1 MLDAYKKALW
11 LEYFTVGYNVTEGV
25 VSVVV
30 GYLTGSVALVGF
42 GLDSAIESFSGT
54 VLIWR
59 LTRHGK
65 VSKEEEARI
74 EALSVKLVGV
84 SFLIL
89 GAYVLYGAITKLWL
103 GERPDPT
110 LFGLSIAVVSIIIMP
125 LLARAK
131 GRCAAEISS
140 DALRADSRQT
150 WLCSILSAAL
160 IVGLGL
166 NYVYGL
172 WWADPVSAV
181 VISGFI
187 FREAHSTLKSK
198 KLCCC

>member
-1 MLDAYKKALW
+1 MLKTYKKALW
-11 LEYFTVGYNVTEGV
+11 LEYFTVGYNVAEGV
-25 VSVVV
+25 VSVVI

-42 GLDSAIESFSGT
+42 GLDSGIESFSGT

-65 VSKEEEARI
+65 VSKEEEARV

-89 GAYVLYGAITKLWL
+89 GAYVLYGAIAKLWF

-110 LFGLSIAVVSIIIMP
+110 LFGLSIAITSIIIMP

-131 GRCAAEISS
+131 GRCAVEISS
-140 DALRADSRQT
+140 EALRADSRQT

-166 NYVYGL
+166 NYLYGL

-187 FREAHSTLKSK
+187 FREAYSTLKSK

>member
-1 MLDAYKKALW
+1 MLETYKKALW
-11 LEYFTVGYNVTEGV
+11 LEYFTVGYNVAEGV
-25 VSVVV
+25 VSVLV

-42 GLDSAIESFSGT
+42 GLDSGIESLSGA

-65 VSKEEEARI
+65 VSKEEEERV

-84 SFLIL
+84 SFLLL
-89 GAYVLYGAITKLWL
+89 GGYVLYGAITKLWL

-110 LFGLSIAVVSIIIMP
+110 LFGIAIAVASIIIMP

-131 GRCAAEISS
+131 GRCAEEISS
-140 DALRADSRQT
+140 DALKADSRQT

-166 NYVYGL
+166 NYLYGL
-172 WWADPVSAV
+172 WWADPVSAI

-187 FREAHSTLKSK
+187 FREAYSTLKSK

>member
-1 MLDAYKKALW
+1 MLKAYKKALW
-11 LEYFTVGYNVTEGV
+11 LEYFTVGYNVAEGV

-42 GLDSAIESFSGT
+42 GLDSGIESFSGS

-59 LTRHGK
+59 LTRHGR
-65 VSKEEEARI
+65 VSKEDEARV
-74 EALSVKLVGV
+74 EARAVKLVGI

-89 GAYVLYGAITKLWL
+89 GAYVLYKGVEKLWL
-103 GERPDPT
+103 AKQPDPT
-110 LFGLSIAVVSIIIMP
+110 LFGICIAVASIIIMP

-131 GRCAAEISS
+131 GQCAEEISS
-140 DALRADSRQT
+140 EALRADSRQT

-160 IVGLGL
+160 IIGLGL
-166 NYVYGL
+166 NYLYGL
-172 WWADPVSAV
+172 WWADPVSAI

-187 FREAHSTLKSK
+187 FREAYSTLRSK